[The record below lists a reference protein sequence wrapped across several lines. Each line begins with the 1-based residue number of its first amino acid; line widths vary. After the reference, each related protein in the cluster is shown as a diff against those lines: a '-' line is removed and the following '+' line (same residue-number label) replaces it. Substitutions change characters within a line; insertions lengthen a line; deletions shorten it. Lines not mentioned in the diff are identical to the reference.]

1 MQAILDHRQSED
13 TSVFPKFEVLITRK
27 FEVTELC
34 GMFLGRWSKYIYLL
48 LIIVTSFLY
57 CITSSAVV
65 GSSWA
70 VNLPLNFSDVDK
82 CNSTDFHFHTLPIV
96 VPCRNAYWF
105 CLFLF
110 GCIVVPFS
118 MVKLR
123 EQAIVQVTLS
133 FFRFI
138 TITAILIFCITNLI
152 ATETICNCK
161 QPWQHYPNA
170 TEDFEDSDTECTVNS
185 TSANIALRFSLEE
198 WTESIPLIVTAFTI
212 HQGIPFLTHP
222 VKQKKQLVT
231 LISSLYIVM
240 TLIYMMVGEVV
251 SMWWKDC
258 IIETCTLNWV
268 SWKLWKLK
276 VKNSL
281 ILDNHDNGYYE

>member
-1 MQAILDHRQSED
+1 MQAILDYRQSED
-13 TSVFPKFEVLITRK
+13 ASVLPKFEVLLTRK

-48 LIIVTSFLY
+48 LIVISSFLY

-70 VNLPLNFSDVDK
+70 VNLPLRFGDVDM

-96 VPCRNAYWF
+96 ISCRNAYWF

-110 GCIVVPFS
+110 GCIVVPLS
-118 MVKLR
+118 MIKLR
-123 EQAIVQVTLS
+123 EQIIVQVTLS
-133 FFRFI
+133 LFRFI
-138 TITAILIFCITNLI
+138 TVTAILIFCVTNLI
-152 ATETICNCK
+152 ATENILCTCK
-161 QPWQHYPNA
+161 QPWQHYSNT
-170 TEDFEDSDTECTVNS
+170 TEDFEDSDIECTVNS
-185 TSANIALRFSLEE
+185 TLTNITTHFSLVE
-198 WTESIPLIVTAFTI
+198 WTKSIPLIVTAFTV

-231 LISSLYIVM
+231 LISSLYITM
-240 TLIYMMVGEVV
+240 TFVYMMLGVV
-251 SMWWKDC
+251 VPMWWKNC

-268 SWKLWKLK
+268 S
-276 VKNSL
+276 
-281 ILDNHDNGYYE
+281 